1 MCWVQLNQLSCMCV
15 CTIYVASLLH
25 FTTRFTLIKVYPSCK
40 LSTAF
45 HGLTQSQ
52 KTGGNIVILFHCKDS
67 QTLQATGL
75 RSTQSDPTSFLYRLQ
90 NNKKIVGFLSFLH
103 NNDSTICMQGS
114 AMSQR
119 IKNWLQQHV
128 TMVIQDSCVSSFKI
142 PYILWSAIRP
152 LLTMLRK
159 LFIIASFG
167 LRILKHWSR
176 SSTVPSGAFV
186 TTKHKTPEIKGERR
200 RGTDHRGQG
209 RLAYHR
215 PITQSC

>member
-114 AMSQR
+114 AMSQC

-159 LFIIASFG
+159 LFIISIICTTY
-167 LRILKHWSR
+167 LRTL
-176 SSTVPSGAFV
+176 
-186 TTKHKTPEIKGERR
+186 E
-200 RGTDHRGQG
+200 
-209 RLAYHR
+209 
-215 PITQSC
+215 